1 MDKEPVN
8 ELLNITKK
16 AFNVLYSR
24 KSYKPDDLMN
34 VPEFREVV
42 EKTTDVFSSAIPH
55 QTPKEMKAYLE
66 KDAFIFSGRRIETG
80 NTCPNIY
87 TLYRISQHLEIELSE
102 LVQISED
109 REKSV

>member
-1 MDKEPVN
+1 MFGLDKKSLQKKIGKRIR
-8 ELLNITKK
+8 ELRESKNISQVDL
-16 AFNVLYSR
+16 AYACDFE
-24 KSYKPDDLMN
+24 KSNM
-34 VPEFREVV
+34 
-42 EKTTDVFSSAIPH
+42 S
-55 QTPKEMKAYLE
+55 
-66 KDAFIFSGRRIETG
+66 RIETG

>member
-1 MDKEPVN
+1 MFRLDKLSLQVKIGKRIK
-8 ELLNITKK
+8 ELRESKNISQVDL
-16 AFNVLYSR
+16 AYACDFE
-24 KSYKPDDLMN
+24 KSNM
-34 VPEFREVV
+34 
-42 EKTTDVFSSAIPH
+42 S
-55 QTPKEMKAYLE
+55 
-66 KDAFIFSGRRIETG
+66 RIEPG